1 MTSATSV
8 IPSDIGDVDARSL
21 TEALG
26 ARVDDVRS
34 EQIAQDT
41 GFSALR
47 YRLHLTGAE
56 EIFRVV
62 DGRITEVWNCGY
74 HQGVWN

>member
-1 MTSATSV
+1 VTSATSA
-8 IPSDIGDVDARSL
+8 IPSDIGDVDARWL

-41 GFSALR
+41 GFSALL
-47 YRLHLTGAE
+47 YRLHLTGADDLPPGGGGH
-56 EIFRVV
+56 R
-62 DGRITEVWNCGY
+62 RHRCLEVFA
-74 HQGVWN
+74 